1 MASESLLDT
10 VARHETAL
18 IESLEG
24 AREEARQLIE
34 AAHAESA
41 ALLQESGAKLD
52 AEIGALRRDAALA
65 REAVRSEVERASAG
79 EVERIRSESAA
90 RTHEVRRELVA
101 RILPGN
107 A

>member
-1 MASESLLDT
+1 MASESLLET

-24 AREEARQLIE
+24 AREEARQVIE

-41 ALLQESGAKLD
+41 ALLQESGAKLE
-52 AEIGALRRDAALA
+52 AEVGVLRRDAALA
-65 REAVRSEVERASAG
+65 REAVRAGVEKASIEEVA
-79 EVERIRSESAA
+79 RIRGESAA
-90 RTHEVRRELVA
+90 RTHEVRKELVA

-107 A
+107 V